1 MNQALKIAMP
11 IGRVLITLMFLISGT
26 HKIETYEATQ
36 QFMVS
41 MGVPGFLVPVILL
54 ETIGALMIMLGIQVR
69 LVAAVFCLFC
79 LSTAGIFHTNFDDT
93 MQFILFLKNI
103 SITGGFILLIA
114 YGSGSYSIDNYLL
127 KKKANNPS
135 E

>member
-1 MNQALKIAMP
+1 MP
-11 IGRVLITLMFLISGT
+11 IGRVLIALMFLISGT

-36 QFMVS
+36 QFMIS
-41 MGVPGFLVPVILL
+41 MGVPGFLLVPVILL
-54 ETIGALMIMLGIQVR
+54 ETIGALMIMLGFQVR
-69 LVAAVFCLFC
+69 LVAALFCLFC
-79 LSTAGIFHTNFDDT
+79 LSTAGIFHANFDDT
-93 MQFILFLKNI
+93 IQFILFLKNV